1 MIMIVKMHIM
11 INIYKA
17 SFFWYFDFLD
27 WNNIH
32 PEFSEQLRVAYEQP
46 TLASLILMNS
56 QFYGNHKNV
65 SL

>member
-1 MIMIVKMHIM
+1 MIMIVIMHIM

-17 SFFWYFDFLD
+17 SFFWFIAFLD
-27 WNNIH
+27 LNNIY

-46 TLASLILMNS
+46 TLASLILMKS
-56 QFYGNHKNV
+56 QFYGNQKNA